1 MTDLTNTPKTRTAQ
15 GEARVSPSRSP
26 EAHHPAARAA
36 STRNTHQPEKTQ
48 MNTNTQTRS
57 TSTSTSEATE
67 RMDAFTVREF
77 EAGGEKRRDWTRIG
91 VAFPHKDGKGYS
103 LILQALPV
111 DGKVEL
117 RIHEVKE
124 KDA

>member
-1 MTDLTNTPKTRTAQ
+1 
-15 GEARVSPSRSP
+15 
-26 EAHHPAARAA
+26 
-36 STRNTHQPEKTQ
+36 
-48 MNTNTQTRS
+48 MNTNTTNGSPQGTKTSSS
-57 TSTSTSEATE
+57 TETPE
-67 RMDAFTVREF
+67 RFDAFTVREYQ
-77 EAGGEKRRDWTRIG
+77 ASGEQRREWTRIG

-117 RIHEVKE
+117 RMHEAKE

>member
-1 MTDLTNTPKTRTAQ
+1 
-15 GEARVSPSRSP
+15 
-26 EAHHPAARAA
+26 
-36 STRNTHQPEKTQ
+36 
-48 MNTNTQTRS
+48 MNTNTTNGSPQGTKTSS
-57 TSTSTSEATE
+57 TETPE

-91 VAFPHKDGKGYS
+91 VAFQHKDGKGYS

-117 RIHEVKE
+117 RLHEPKE
-124 KDA
+124 KGA

>member
-1 MTDLTNTPKTRTAQ
+1 
-15 GEARVSPSRSP
+15 
-26 EAHHPAARAA
+26 
-36 STRNTHQPEKTQ
+36 
-48 MNTNTQTRS
+48 MNTNTTNGSPQGTKTSS
-57 TSTSTSEATE
+57 TTEATE

-77 EAGGEKRRDWTRIG
+77 ETAGEKRRDWTRIG
-91 VAFPHKDGKGYS
+91 VAFQHKDGKGYS

-117 RIHEVKE
+117 RLHEAKE

>member
-1 MTDLTNTPKTRTAQ
+1 MTDLTTTPKTRTAQ
-15 GEARVSPSRSP
+15 GDAGVSPP
-26 EAHHPAARAA
+26 HPAEAHPPAARAS
-36 STRNTHQPEKTQ
+36 STRNTHPPEENP
-48 MNTNTQTRS
+48 MNTATKTSS
-57 TSTSTSEATE
+57 TEATE
-67 RMDAFTVREF
+67 RMDAFTVREY

-117 RIHEVKE
+117 RLHEAKE